1 MHTNTN
7 TLMHDARRQSQL
19 HLKQTRS
26 HCILC
31 TLSAIVSLVPV
42 LSSSLSL
49 PLSLPPDLIYPFP
62 FLAQPV
68 FFLPIVHQL
77 YAILIM
83 LLIALC
89 FHSNGS
95 SYAHSTH
102 CQDLATISRNCEANV
117 AIARFSLSGP
127 PLFVCRSY
135 VNGCPPSFLSFCAIN
150 EN

>member
-1 MHTNTN
+1 
-7 TLMHDARRQSQL
+7 MHDAQRRSQL

-26 HCILC
+26 HCILSLC
-31 TLSAIVSLVPV
+31 TLSAIVSLAPV

-68 FFLPIVHQL
+68 FFLPIVHRL

-89 FHSNGS
+89 FHSNGL
-95 SYAHSTH
+95 SYAHSSH
-102 CQDLATISRNCEANV
+102 CQDLATISRDCEANV

-127 PLFVCRSY
+127 PLFVPRSY
-135 VNGCPPSFLSFCAIN
+135 VNDCPPSFLSFCAIN
-150 EN
+150 